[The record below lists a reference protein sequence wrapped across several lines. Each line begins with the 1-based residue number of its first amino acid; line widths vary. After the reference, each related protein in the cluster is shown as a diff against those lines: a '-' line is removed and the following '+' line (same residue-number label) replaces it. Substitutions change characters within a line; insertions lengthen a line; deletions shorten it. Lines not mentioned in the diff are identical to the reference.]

1 MYDELIV
8 PCFSQTCGK
17 SFPTQCDVISGKT
30 VMFVVVRPLSKE
42 REKEG
47 EREREGETKVSAY
60 NEGVNNGSTE

>member
-30 VMFVVVRPLSKE
+30 VMFVVVRPLS

-47 EREREGETKVSAY
+47 EREGETKVSAY